1 MSVEYLKQQAL
12 ELEIKILT
20 LIKIF
25 EEDTEMSVSDVS
37 LIKTLTYSSKNSKT
51 VGVNIEVKL

>member
-37 LIKTLTYSSKNSKT
+37 LIKTLTCSSKNSKI

>member
-1 MSVEYLKQQAL
+1 MRVEYLKQQAL

-37 LIKTLTYSSKNSKT
+37 LIKTLTYNSKNSKT